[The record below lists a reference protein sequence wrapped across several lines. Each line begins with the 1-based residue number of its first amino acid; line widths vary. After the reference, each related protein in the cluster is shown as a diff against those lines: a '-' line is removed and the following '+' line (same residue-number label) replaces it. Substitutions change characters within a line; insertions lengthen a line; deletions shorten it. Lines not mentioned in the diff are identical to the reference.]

1 MYIKIIVH
9 WRWKDE
15 GEKAYLCFGRNEHNN
30 GEIMEYTQEPH
41 IHTEWDARFTEISY
55 VEKQEGEPQKFYIKQ
70 RSDLDLK

>member
-9 WRWKDE
+9 WRWKNE
-15 GEKAYLCFGRNEHNN
+15 GEKPIYVSVEMNTTMEKLW
-30 GEIMEYTQEPH
+30 EYTQEPH